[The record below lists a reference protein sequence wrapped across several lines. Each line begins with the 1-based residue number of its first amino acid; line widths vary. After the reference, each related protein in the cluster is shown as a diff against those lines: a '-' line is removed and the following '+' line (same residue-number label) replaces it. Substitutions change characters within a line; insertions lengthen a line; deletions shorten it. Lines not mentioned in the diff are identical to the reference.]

1 MRYGKQL
8 GIERMVLQTNAIR
21 LAQEDYLGALMEAGL
36 DDILVSFHSSR
47 EEVSDSMTAA
57 PGTWRK
63 TVAGIR
69 NALKA
74 GLQVTLNVV
83 FTTENLDHAEETVSW
98 ALENLKGIHGV
109 ILSPLQPHGNLLH
122 NMELLPS
129 YSALVKPIREC
140 AKLLRDADVNMYL
153 SYCENPLCW
162 LLETFD
168 TEGNPEL
175 RNYIARRLE
184 ANNCGDCHLS
194 TMMDKDK
201 VKPPACEGCLLDSV
215 CFGVWRSYAE
225 ALGTEELKP
234 VLSPPGMRKPRKFYS
249 VAPRSWEQADGS
261 SERGR

>member
-1 MRYGKQL
+1 
-8 GIERMVLQTNAIR
+8 
-21 LAQEDYLGALMEAGL
+21 
-36 DDILVSFHSSR
+36 
-47 EEVSDSMTAA
+47 MTAA

-69 NALKA
+69 NALKT

-83 FTTENLDHAEETVSW
+83 FTTENLDHANGFLGAREFEGDTWGHSFATSASW
-98 ALENLKGIHGV
+98 E
-109 ILSPLQPHGNLLH
+109 
-122 NMELLPS
+122 PS
-129 YSALVKPIREC
+129 AQYGTSSLYSALVKPIREC